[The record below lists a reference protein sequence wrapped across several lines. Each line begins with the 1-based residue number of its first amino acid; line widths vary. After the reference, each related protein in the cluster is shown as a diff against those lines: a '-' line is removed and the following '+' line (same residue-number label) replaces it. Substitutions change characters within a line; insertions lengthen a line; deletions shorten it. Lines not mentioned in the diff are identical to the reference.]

1 MPQALDQAPDVVP
14 EREDHQ
20 EHDQHQAHHGQLLAE
35 FERQWPAA
43 DRLGELPTFCFE
55 IPRSGVQL
63 YFATTL
69 PDAM

>member
-1 MPQALDQAPDVVP
+1 MNLRALRAPGFDCPAMAGAIV
-14 EREDHQ
+14 
-20 EHDQHQAHHGQLLAE
+20 ASI
-35 FERQWPAA
+35 AA